1 MKKTAGVIFAV
12 VAWWG
17 ALAQAQQF
25 TPPQTKNA
33 ALRYWAAF
41 AEMKDR
47 PIDEAT
53 SKLME
58 DVLNGSAAWD
68 EQRLGPIVEENAYA
82 VREMQRATT
91 LPECNW
97 GLDYSL
103 GVAMPLAH
111 LPKAR
116 VLARLNALYGARQLA
131 RGDAE
136 GAVKTWLAG
145 LRFAQDVSKGVGLI
159 AALSAQPAFM
169 ANLYLLMTA
178 VKSGAVSTQL
188 ENKVRAEIRS
198 LPPDGLPWVESI
210 RFEAWADA
218 ESLKYLAR
226 AQDFAAVYKEWFRSA
241 PPQSAKPPSA
251 PEISAFRKLMD
262 QVVAAFHLPPAQT
275 RERLATITARLK
287 NMNPAVQAVFPNY
300 QRLNDRREKMV
311 SQKEEL
317 LKALK

>member
-1 MKKTAGVIFAV
+1 MKKTAEFIFV
-12 VAWWG
+12 VLTCCG
-17 ALAQAQQF
+17 IFAQAQQF

-47 PIDEAT
+47 PIDDAS

-58 DVLNGSAAWD
+58 DVLNGNAGWD
-68 EQRLGPIVEENAYA
+68 EHRLGPIVDENAYA
-82 VREMQRATT
+82 VEAMQRATT

-103 GVAMPLAH
+103 GAAMPLAH

-116 VLARLNALYGARQLA
+116 VLARLNALYGARQMA

-145 LRFAQDVSKGVGLI
+145 LRFAQDVSKDVGLI

-169 ANLYLLMTA
+169 ANLRLLTTA
-178 VKSGAVSTQL
+178 VKSGAVNTQL
-188 ENKVRAEIRS
+188 ENKVRTEIHR
-198 LPPDGLPWVESI
+198 LPPDGLPWAQSI
-210 RFEAWADA
+210 KFEAWADA
-218 ESLKYLAR
+218 ESLKYLGKAP
-226 AQDFAAVYKEWFRSA
+226 DFAAVYKDWFRSD

-251 PEISAFRKLMD
+251 SEIAAFRELMN
-262 QVVAAFHLPPAQT
+262 QMVAAFQLPPAQT
-275 RERLATITARLK
+275 RVRLATITARLK
-287 NMNPAVQAVFPNY
+287 AMNPAVQATFPNY
-300 QRLNDRREKMV
+300 QRLNDNREKMV
-311 SQKEEL
+311 SQKEDL

>member
-1 MKKTAGVIFAV
+1 MKKTAGFIFAL
-12 VAWWG
+12 VACCG
-17 ALAQAQQF
+17 IFAQAQQF
-25 TPPQTKNA
+25 TPPQTQNA

-47 PIDEAT
+47 SIDTAT

-58 DVLNGSAAWD
+58 DVLNGNAGWD
-68 EQRLGPIVEENAYA
+68 EQGLGPIVEENAYA
-82 VREMQRATT
+82 VQAMQRATA

-103 GVAMPLAH
+103 GAAMPLAH

-116 VLARLNALYGARQLA
+116 VLARLNALYGARQMA

-145 LRFAQDVSKGVGLI
+145 LRFAQDVSKDVGLI

-169 ANLYLLMTA
+169 ANLRLLTKA
-178 VKSGAVSTQL
+178 VNSGSVNSQL
-188 ENKVRAEIRS
+188 ENKVRTEIRR

-210 RFEAWADA
+210 RMEAWADA
-218 ESLKYLAR
+218 ESLKYLAK
-226 AQDFAAVYKEWFRSA
+226 APDFAAVYKAWFGSV

-251 PEISAFRKLMD
+251 AEITAFRELMNE
-262 QVVAAFHLPPAQT
+262 VVAAFQLPPAQT
-275 RERLATITARLK
+275 RERLATIVARLK
-287 NMNPAVQAVFPNY
+287 TMNPAVQAFY
-300 QRLNDRREKMV
+300 RRSRGLDRG
-311 SQKEEL
+311 Q
-317 LKALK
+317 AHG